1 MQHELRPGFGLTV
14 GYYRTDWKNQQAII
28 NNALSPSDYT
38 PFCLT
43 APTDARLD
51 DVSGQQVCGLYD
63 ESPAK
68 VGLRS
73 AERVRA
79 KDIAGRDGDPK
90 EIFNGLDFSVNARFG
105 QGGVVMGGVAM
116 GRTLFDYCWQND
128 LPNVNQVGTPGFTVQ
143 TGAVSGYLPRT
154 DGFCSIQT
162 AWWDGVGSQ
171 IKLQAVYP
179 LPLDFTVSGT
189 YKLLPGIPIPATWN
203 VANSAVAPSLGRD
216 LSACRGLTGAAC
228 TATTSVALLPN
239 AFYQGNLSAVKTDD
253 RINQVDLRVTKL
265 FRVRGSR
272 LQAIAELY
280 NLFNSRP
287 AQGIVGTYGPAWQF
301 PFAILGGR
309 LFKIGAQIDL

>member
-1 MQHELRPGFGLTV
+1 M
-14 GYYRTDWKNQQAII
+14 
-28 NNALSPSDYT
+28 
-38 PFCLT
+38 
-43 APTDARLD
+43 
-51 DVSGQQVCGLYD
+51 
-63 ESPAK
+63 
-68 VGLRS
+68 
-73 AERVRA
+73 RA
-79 KDIAGRDGDPK
+79 KDIAGRNGDPK
-90 EIFNGLDFSVNARFG
+90 EVFNGLDFSVNARFG

-203 VANSAVAPSLGRD
+203 VPNSAVAPSLGRD
-216 LSACRGLTGAAC
+216 LSRVPGPDRRRVHRHHERGAA
-228 TATTSVALLPN
+228 AERV
-239 AFYQGNLSAVKTDD
+239 LSREPLGGEDGRAHQPGGPAADEAVPAAAAA
-253 RINQVDLRVTKL
+253 
-265 FRVRGSR
+265 GSR
-272 LQAIAELY
+272 PSRSSTT
-280 NLFNSRP
+280 LFNSRP

-309 LFKIGAQIDL
+309 LFKIGAQIDLN